1 MDPEVWRW
9 IWLATAATFIIGEIA
24 TAAFFLLPF
33 GVGAAA
39 AAAVAFGGANATWQ
53 WLAFLLVSVAA
64 FAAIQTMARRTSRT
78 RPVGADR
85 LVGEPG
91 VVVTVKTCNGE
102 WCEALVSGVEG
113 WVLQSEIWGAYPG
126 EAFK

>member
-39 AAAVAFGGANATWQ
+39 AEEQ
-53 WLAFLLVSVAA
+53 
-64 FAAIQTMARRTSRT
+64 
-78 RPVGADR
+78 PP
-85 LVGEPG
+85 E
-91 VVVTVKTCNGE
+91 
-102 WCEALVSGVEG
+102 
-113 WVLQSEIWGAYPG
+113 LQSQ
-126 EAFK
+126 